1 MPYVNIAITREGA
14 TPALLCGNLSP
25 SPADRG
31 RQAAVAVGIAACASV
46 FCQAGSAL
54 SDACQRLISP

>member
-1 MPYVNIAITREGA
+1 VIRAAGIKAEEAGRR
-14 TPALLCGNLSP
+14 PAHRRNVRRRSP
-25 SPADRG
+25 SASP
-31 RQAAVAVGIAACASV
+31 ACASV